1 MYHLTF
7 TKLAIKDIS
16 EIWDFTLENWS
27 EKQADKYYK
36 LISDTFKEIAKKP
49 LKGKLYSNLT
59 PEIFGYKIAKHIIFY
74 RNLDKSSIEITRILH
89 EEMDLKLHLKK

>member
-16 EIWDFTLENWS
+16 EIWDITLENWS

-74 RNLDKSSIEITRILH
+74 RILDKSSIEIIRILH